1 MLERI
6 IALLFC
12 FVLGLASLGV
22 AGWLAVSGKVIAS
35 VDGLF
40 ITLVA
45 LLTAVICFGYLGLQ
59 VQAALAPES
68 NPKKRR

>member
-12 FVLGLASLGV
+12 FILGLAGLGV
-22 AGWLAVSGKVIAS
+22 AGWLAVSGEVIAS

-45 LLTAVICFGYLGLQ
+45 LLTAAICFGYVGMQ
-59 VQAALAPES
+59 VQAALSPPS

>member
-12 FVLGLASLGV
+12 FILGLAGLGV
-22 AGWLAVSGKVIAS
+22 AGWLAVSGEVIAS

-45 LLTAVICFGYLGLQ
+45 LLTAAICLGYVGMQ
-59 VQAALAPES
+59 VQAALSPPS